1 MRAFYISL
9 SRAVDHVQIYT
20 DGLSDWLNTLQSR
33 DREPETAHDALDPQ
47 PERAQARL
55 VWGMGKSLS
64 KTAIGRT
71 FLREQ
76 GLKHNPV
83 TARIIP
89 PTRKYPA
96 PHLAL
101 PVFDGNGKTAGVS
114 LYPLQPDKGLKVS
127 GIGRDLFTDGAQAAI
142 FQKSRNGQT
151 LIVTS
156 LEQSVE
162 AARSHPETGVILQTG
177 RKTPTAQLLKVAG
190 GHPERSSRPDAA
202 LVSLVRAELQDI
214 FKNLPADGPVRDDTA
229 SLRAAL
235 AALDKALP
243 ASLVRPA
250 EERAEKQALADLQSL
265 AKQIAAEATAK
276 ALARLPEA
284 EAGEKGA
291 LSAALLERVAEA
303 VRLQIPALPGEK
315 EPDYAGLVRQAASA
329 MPAQDGNK
337 AGIVRAV
344 ISALADGGLPSDI
357 RIAAGETGAG
367 NIPAAVIRKVT
378 EEHDRSVQPSQRMPD
393 GLTER
398 SVASAVREMERQ
410 NLLNLPAEPRGRE
423 RNEPVPEMTRNI
435 QKER

>member
-1 MRAFYISL
+1 MSDEHTIP
-9 SRAVDHVQIYT
+9 
-20 DGLSDWLNTLQSR
+20 GL
-33 DREPETAHDALDPQ
+33 
-47 PERAQARL
+47 
-55 VWGMGKSLS
+55 
-64 KTAIGRT
+64 
-71 FLREQ
+71 
-76 GLKHNPV
+76 
-83 TARIIP
+83 
-89 PTRKYPA
+89 PA
-96 PHLAL
+96 
-101 PVFDGNGKTAGVS
+101 S
-114 LYPLQPDKGLKVS
+114 LYPLQPDKSLKVS
-127 GIGRDLFTDGAQAAI
+127 GIGRDLFTDGAQAAV

-156 LEQSVE
+156 LAQGVK

-177 RKTPTAQLLKVAG
+177 RKTPSAQLLKVAG

-250 EERAEKQALADLQSL
+250 EDRAEKKALADLQSL
-265 AKQIAAEATAK
+265 AKQIATEATAK

-329 MPAQDGNK
+329 MPAQEGNK
-337 AGIVRAV
+337 DGIVRAV

-378 EEHDRSVQPSQRMPD
+378 EEHDRSMQPSQRMPD

-398 SVASAVREMERQ
+398 SVASAAREMERQ